1 MPVIHLEKGLA
12 VTAGH
17 QPKQLRIRESREGIH
32 GREHYTGGA
41 DGRRGSG
48 MLLADL
54 RSHGRARPRACVE
67 TSGFLQGLLLGF
79 SIAAPV
85 GPIGVLCI
93 RRTLAHGRLAGLLT
107 GLGAATADA
116 VYGSIAAFGLTAA
129 ASLLVGQGHW
139 LRPVGAVLLG
149 YLGSRTFVTPPATEV
164 PAAAASGNAHAY
176 LTSLGLTLT
185 NPMTILSFGAAY
197 TGLGLGT
204 RIANPLAAVSMV
216 AGVFLGSVLWW
227 VGLTTAVGWFR
238 SRLGWKSMLWVNRF
252 SGAVLLAFA
261 AAVLLGEST

>member
-1 MPVIHLEKGLA
+1 
-12 VTAGH
+12 
-17 QPKQLRIRESREGIH
+17 
-32 GREHYTGGA
+32 
-41 DGRRGSG
+41 
-48 MLLADL
+48 MLGPPAPAI
-54 RSHGRARPRACVE
+54 GVMM
-67 TSGFLQGLLLGF
+67 GFLQGLLLGF

-93 RRTLAHGRLAGLLT
+93 RRTMAHGRLSGLLT

-116 VYGSIAAFGLTAA
+116 AYGSVAAFGLTAA

-139 LRPVGAVLLG
+139 LRPAGAALLA
-149 YLGSRTFVTPPATEV
+149 YLGLRTFVARPATEV
-164 PAAAASGNAHAY
+164 PATAASGNAHAY

-204 RIANPLAAVSMV
+204 RTADPLAAASMV

-227 VGLTTAVGWFR
+227 VSLTTAVGWVR
-238 SRLGWKSMLWVNRF
+238 PRLDWKLMPWVNRF

-261 AAVLLGEST
+261 AAVLLSEWI